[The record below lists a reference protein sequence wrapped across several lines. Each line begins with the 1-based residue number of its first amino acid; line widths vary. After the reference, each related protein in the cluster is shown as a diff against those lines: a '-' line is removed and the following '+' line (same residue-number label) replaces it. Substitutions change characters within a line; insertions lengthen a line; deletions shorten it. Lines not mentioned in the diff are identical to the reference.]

1 MDEQATEPEATADRG
16 LLIGGISLM
25 SVGGVLMA
33 IGAVLTGA
41 VAMRATRRWVSH
53 WEEPPSAM
61 ARRRLSQTRSAVA
74 AGTRGW
80 RENGPSVAPSSAAGD
95 R

>member
-1 MDEQATEPEATADRG
+1 MNDRSTEPVATADRG
-16 LLIGGISLM
+16 LLVRGIALL

-33 IGAVLTGA
+33 LGAVVTGA
-41 VAMRATRRWVSH
+41 VAVRATRRWVGR
-53 WEEPPSAM
+53 WEQPPRAV
-61 ARRRLSQTRSAVA
+61 ARQRLGQARSAVA

-80 RENGPSVAPSSAAGD
+80 RDNGRPVPVTVAAD